1 MNTMQT
7 RTHDEESALR
17 GVRRNAIDRDICQ
30 LTRFI
35 LTEQILAGFRRCECD
50 AAASYSGSRFIIIT
64 AASSSG
70 ASCTTSVEYG
80 YGSDNAVTDSVSKC
94 RGCLRT
100 VCEWQSDRS
109 VTGAV
114 DWVCGNKICHLF
126 HKDCMQCSDF
136 IFFANLMMMMLI
148 MMTMMMCF
156 ITTVVKPLQPTKDNQ
171 IKQQAVT
178 RNSTTQ

>member
-64 AASSSG
+64 AAISSG

-80 YGSDNAVTDSVSKC
+80 YGSDNAVTDSVSNVEAVC
-94 RGCLRT
+94 GLYVSDSLTDQLRVRLTESAETKFATCFTKT
-100 VCEWQSDRS
+100 VCS
-109 VTGAV
+109 V
-114 DWVCGNKICHLF
+114 
-126 HKDCMQCSDF
+126 
-136 IFFANLMMMMLI
+136 
-148 MMTMMMCF
+148 
-156 ITTVVKPLQPTKDNQ
+156 Q
-171 IKQQAVT
+171 ISFSL
-178 RNSTTQ
+178 RI